1 MKFILKLNKINITAM
16 KKVIFAFAILASL
29 NIFAQDS
36 DQPTKDSKVYY
47 TKGGNASLLSF
58 AQVTR
63 NGEEISTIPRF
74 TMFFNIGSNA
84 NVDLGKNLG
93 LFAGLNLT
101 NIGMITEE
109 KIVGVVDTDVF
120 KLKQRVYA
128 VGIPVGIKIGDL
140 RRFYVYGG
148 AEAAFAI
155 NFKQKTFIDGEKVDK
170 FNEWFSNRSNPFMPA
185 LFAGFQTKSGFGLK
199 VQYYLNDFLNPNFSE
214 GGVKPYSGTESKI
227 FFVTLGY
234 NFRKK

>member
-1 MKFILKLNKINITAM
+1 M
-16 KKVIFAFAILASL
+16 KKVLFSLAILTCL
-29 NIFAQDS
+29 NAFAQDS
-36 DQPTKDSKVYY
+36 DKAAQDTKQSKVYY

-74 TMFFNIGSNA
+74 TMFFNLGTNA
-84 NVDLGKNLG
+84 NVDLGNHLG

-109 KIVGVVDTDVF
+109 KIVGVVKTDEF
-120 KLKQRVYA
+120 KYKQRVYA
-128 VGIPVGIKIGDL
+128 VGVPVGIKIGDL
-140 RRFYVYGG
+140 RKFYVYGG
-148 AEAAFAI
+148 AEAAFAL
-155 NFKQKTFIDGEKVDK
+155 NFKQKTFINGEKVDK

-199 VQYYLNDFLNPNFSE
+199 VQYYLNDFLNQDFSE
-214 GGVKPYSGTESKI
+214 GGTKPYANTESKI

-234 NFRKK
+234 NFGKKS

>member
-1 MKFILKLNKINITAM
+1 M
-16 KKVIFAFAILASL
+16 KKIIFTFAVLASL
-29 NIFAQDS
+29 TTFGQDS
-36 DQPTKDSKVYY
+36 DESTQNTKESKVYY
-47 TKGGNASLLSF
+47 TKGGNAALLSF
-58 AQVTR
+58 ARVSR
-63 NGEEISTIPRF
+63 NGEEVSTIPRF
-74 TMFFNIGSNA
+74 TMFFNIGTNA
-84 NVDLGKNLG
+84 NIDLGNNFG
-93 LFAGLNLT
+93 VFTGLNLT
-101 NIGMITEE
+101 NIGLITEE
-109 KIVGVVDTDVF
+109 KFVGVVKTDVF

-128 VGIPVGIKIGDL
+128 IGVPVGIKIGDL

-155 NFKQKTFIDGEKVDK
+155 NFKQKTFINGEKVDK

-214 GGVKPYSGTESKI
+214 GGTKPYANTESKI

-234 NFRKK
+234 NFGKKS

>member
-1 MKFILKLNKINITAM
+1 M
-16 KKVIFAFAILASL
+16 KKVIFTFAVLASL
-29 NIFAQDS
+29 NVLGQDS
-36 DQPTKDSKVYY
+36 PESTKNNQESKVYY
-47 TKGGNASLLSF
+47 TKGGNAALLSF

-63 NGEEISTIPRF
+63 NGEEMSTLPRF
-74 TMFFNIGSNA
+74 TMFFNIGTNA
-84 NVDLGKNLG
+84 NVDLGNNFG
-93 LFAGLNLT
+93 VFTGLNLT

-109 KIVGVVDTDVF
+109 KIVGVVKTDVF

-128 VGIPVGIKIGDL
+128 VGVPVGIKIGDL
-140 RRFYVYGG
+140 RKFYVYGG
-148 AEAAFAI
+148 AEAGFAI
-155 NFKQKTFIDGEKVDK
+155 NFKQKTFINGEKVDK

-214 GGVKPYSGTESKI
+214 GGTKPYAGTESKI

-234 NFRKK
+234 NFRKKS

>member
-1 MKFILKLNKINITAM
+1 MKKFI
-16 KKVIFAFAILASL
+16 FAIAIAASFSS
-29 NIFAQDS
+29 FAQDS
-36 DQPTKDSKVYY
+36 DNYSEKKSQSKVYY

-74 TMFFNIGSNA
+74 TMFLNIGTNA
-84 NVDLGKNLG
+84 NVDLGNNLG

-109 KIVGVVDTDVF
+109 KIVGTVKTDVF
-120 KLKQRVYA
+120 KYKQRVYA
-128 VGIPVGIKIGDL
+128 LGVPVGIKIGDL
-140 RRFYVYGG
+140 RKFYVYGG
-148 AEAAFAI
+148 AEAAYAI
-155 NFKQKTFIDGEKVDK
+155 NFKQKTFINGEKVDK

-185 LFAGFQTKSGFGLK
+185 VFAGFQTKSGFGLK
-199 VQYYLNDFLNPNFSE
+199 VQYYLNNFLNPNFSE
-214 GGVKPYSGTESKI
+214 GGAKPYANTESKL

-234 NFRKK
+234 NFSKK

>member
-1 MKFILKLNKINITAM
+1 M
-16 KKVIFAFAILASL
+16 KKVIFTFAVLASL
-29 NIFAQDS
+29 NVLGQDS
-36 DQPTKDSKVYY
+36 SESTQDNHESKVYY
-47 TKGGNASLLSF
+47 TKGGNAALLSF

-63 NGEEISTIPRF
+63 NGEEMSTLPRF
-74 TMFFNIGSNA
+74 TMFFNIGTNA
-84 NVDLGKNLG
+84 NIDLGNNFG
-93 LFAGLNLT
+93 VFTGLNLT

-109 KIVGVVDTDVF
+109 KIVGVVKTDVF

-128 VGIPVGIKIGDL
+128 VGVPVGIKIGDL
-140 RRFYVYGG
+140 RKFYVYGG
-148 AEAAFAI
+148 AEAGFAI
-155 NFKQKTFIDGEKVDK
+155 NFKQKTFINGEKVDK

-214 GGVKPYSGTESKI
+214 GGAKPYAGTESKI

-234 NFRKK
+234 NFRKKS